1 MFLIVIFSQ
10 RIPGFSPEVQVLL
23 PIQLSPQLIA
33 QKLQTSQRLCLELQQ
48 RIKTVDL
55 KREVLR
61 QGVSPQLLVV
71 VQTVPVDAVLTDD
84 VSTSPDV
91 NLSKP
96 PGVVGEGA
104 DLVADLGV
112 ADLGVADLGVADLG
126 VGVGVGVGVRAV
138 ALVGI
143 GHPGHGEFLEE
154 LWLLSSYWHSVSA

>member
-23 PIQLSPQLIA
+23 PIQLSPQLKA
-33 QKLQTSQRLCLELQQ
+33 QKLQTSQRLGLKLQQ

-71 VQTVPVDAVLTDD
+71 VQTVPVDAVLTDG

-96 PGVVGEGA
+96 PGAVGEGA
-104 DLVADLGV
+104 DLV